1 MDLFKDLTLNAVQII
16 QLMVAPAV
24 MISACGLLLLG
35 MNNRY
40 SLVVNRI
47 RLLNE
52 EKLRLMN
59 KIGEQQSSTDDNI
72 RLESIAT
79 QLNALVFRVKLVRN
93 AVLSYT
99 SGVALFVI
107 TSLLFGIS
115 SFLALGKLNYIILL
129 AFLMGM
135 ISVLLG
141 VFFAGLETKKGYDII
156 FYEVKA
162 HD

>member
-1 MDLFKDLTLNAVQII
+1 MDPFKDLTLNALQII

-52 EKLRLMN
+52 EKRHIMN
-59 KIGEQQSSTDDNI
+59 KIGEHQSSTDDNI

-79 QLNALVFRVKLVRN
+79 QLYALVFRVKLVRN

-99 SGVALFVI
+99 SAVALFVV

-129 AFLMGM
+129 SFLFGM
-135 ISVLLG
+135 ISVLVG
-141 VFFAGLETKKGYDII
+141 VFFAGLEIKKGYDII
-156 FYEVKA
+156 SYEVKA
-162 HD
+162 HE